1 MALVLFAVFTM
12 GCFGLLLIG
21 IGSIKQA
28 RLAKRMFNL
37 RYSDQ
42 RAGTA
47 DESESD

>member
-1 MALVLFAVFTM
+1 MGALVLFGVFTM

-37 RYSDQ
+37 RYRDGDASD
-42 RAGTA
+42 R
-47 DESESD
+47 SDA